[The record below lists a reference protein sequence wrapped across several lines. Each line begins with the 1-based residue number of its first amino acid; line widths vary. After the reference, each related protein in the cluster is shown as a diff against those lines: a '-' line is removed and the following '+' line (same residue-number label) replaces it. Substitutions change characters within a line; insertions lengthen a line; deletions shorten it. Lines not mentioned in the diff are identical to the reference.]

1 MGEEGREPHNKALAG
16 QPLVQPEGRGSPT
29 DDGTTSHSAVEGQAN
44 CHNLL
49 QEGRR
54 RREHAK
60 VPAGVP
66 EVPLLPGKALRL
78 VEFMDE
84 VEKQALVLPVEIPDT
99 KATFLFR
106 QQNFIP
112 SN

>member
-1 MGEEGREPHNKALAG
+1 
-16 QPLVQPEGRGSPT
+16 
-29 DDGTTSHSAVEGQAN
+29 
-44 CHNLL
+44 
-49 QEGRR
+49 
-54 RREHAK
+54 
-60 VPAGVP
+60 VP

-84 VEKQALVLPVEIPDT
+84 VEKKALVLPVEIPNT